1 MKTALGRRKPS
12 SMIAFSILIMRHMT
26 TNESKFLTI
35 PSDMGNQLKWVTLK
49 CQSFSIF
56 DIGIYD
62 MHNVASS

>member
-1 MKTALGRRKPS
+1 
-12 SMIAFSILIMRHMT
+12 MIAFSILIMRHMT
-26 TNESKFLTI
+26 TNESKFLTF
-35 PSDMGNQLKWVTLK
+35 PSDMGNQLKRVTLK